1 MGSCQESQDALA
13 AGPTNINQFTRANVD
28 GVKTLGDVSL
38 PDGIRKVLNKGPKF
52 AIQPVK
58 TAPELLTL
66 VRQVS
71 ELAPEADA
79 DRCVSEGVDVLVKC
93 VGQVIRFLDLKLK
106 FETDHICWEYEP
118 RASKLLLPFDSCH
131 SKLVKRSIATTCFTN
146 ALKKSCRHLISESFS
161 KQLERLKAAA
171 YPSHLL
177 ISVAESILKKLKHTQ
192 GRLSLSECNRNKKCT
207 VVPYMHGIAHNLKKI
222 GKHANVR
229 VLFSAP
235 IKLLSICAQVN
246 KPARVPQLCAV
257 NHKFSYILCAENVV
271 YSIPLSCGR
280 IYVGQTGRCVN
291 TRLKEHEYNVKN
303 TISGHLGIHCRD
315 CGCTPQ
321 FRDTKILARHKERKT
336 REIMEAAEIARLKDQ
351 CVSRASVTLSQKEMD
366 FLSVG

>member
-1 MGSCQESQDALA
+1 M
-13 AGPTNINQFTRANVD
+13 
-28 GVKTLGDVSL
+28 
-38 PDGIRKVLNKGPKF
+38 
-52 AIQPVK
+52 
-58 TAPELLTL
+58 
-66 VRQVS
+66 
-71 ELAPEADA
+71 
-79 DRCVSEGVDVLVKC
+79 
-93 VGQVIRFLDLKLK
+93 GQVIRFLDLKLK

-118 RASKLLLPFDSCH
+118 RASKPLLPFDSCH

-192 GRLSLSECNRNKKCT
+192 GRQSLSECNRNKKCT